1 MPKSPWR
8 ALLRIRQNPRAFFS
22 FCRSRAKVKA
32 RVGPFLDP
40 STGKS
45 NPSPEFAAECL
56 RKQYESVFS
65 PPRKEWTVSDPDQ
78 FFSSNLPDDTGVLE
92 DLQFSPKDM
101 EKACSELRASAAAG
115 PDGVPVILLKS
126 CRKELARPLYILW
139 RASLDSGTIPP

>member
-1 MPKSPWR
+1 MEVD
-8 ALLRIRQNPRAFFS
+8 AAVRIRQNPRAFFS

-40 STGKS
+40 STGQS

-101 EKACSELRASAAAG
+101 EKACS
-115 PDGVPVILLKS
+115 
-126 CRKELARPLYILW
+126 
-139 RASLDSGTIPP
+139 